1 MNLFKNKFV
10 VIGLA
15 VLAALLLVNS
25 FKPLWQHGRPRV
37 APPAATAPK
46 NSTAP
51 GPVVAYKPPT
61 PAPSAKTQGAE
72 KEPAIDQAH
81 AGWAANSAPRRDP
94 FQIRQLP
101 PGPTDLLHPPA
112 MEVLRLS
119 AIWRQAGGVAVAIN
133 DRVLTEG
140 DTILDFKIQTIGSGR
155 VWVEGPN
162 GIEQLVFDY
171 GGMLRSVSRELYMLR
186 NSAVVGADIGLDWPY
201 RLVNGITNDVKTAP
215 WVVISGKVLQKL
227 SSGSYLVAVDRQ
239 SQLSLQAED
248 EPVIVKNVPLDLS
261 DKARLP
267 PVRCKLVGNESYT
280 ATDGH
285 LATKQLYDFGIPC
298 APPKEAVQSLL
309 AQKVF
314 LLQQYAEADA
324 HGIELE
330 IESARN
336 GNPSAQYLL
345 GQRYR
350 IGEGVP
356 KDEKQARHW
365 LELSAAQANRDAQS
379 ALQTTGSQK

>member
-1 MNLFKNKFV
+1 
-10 VIGLA
+10 
-15 VLAALLLVNS
+15 
-25 FKPLWQHGRPRV
+25 
-37 APPAATAPK
+37 
-46 NSTAP
+46 
-51 GPVVAYKPPT
+51 
-61 PAPSAKTQGAE
+61 
-72 KEPAIDQAH
+72 
-81 AGWAANSAPRRDP
+81 
-94 FQIRQLP
+94 QLP
-101 PGPTDLLHPPA
+101 PVPTDLLHPPA

-140 DTILDFKIQTIGSGR
+140 DTIVDFKIQTIGSGR
-155 VWVEGPN
+155 VWVDGPN
-162 GIEQLVFDY
+162 GLEQLVFDY

-186 NSAVVGADIGLDWPY
+186 NSGMVGADIGLDWPY
-201 RLVNGITNDVKTAP
+201 RLVNGTTNDVRTAP

-227 SSGSYLVAVDRQ
+227 SSGSYLVQVDRQ
-239 SQLSLQAED
+239 RQWSLQAED

-261 DKARLP
+261 DKATLP
-267 PVRCKLVGNESYT
+267 PVRCKPVGNESYT

-285 LATKQLYDFGIPC
+285 LATKQLCDFGIPC

-309 AQKVF
+309 AQKAF

-324 HGIELE
+324 RGIELE
-330 IESARN
+330 MESARN

-356 KDEKQARHW
+356 KDEKEARRW
-365 LELSAAQANRDAQS
+365 LELSAAQANLDAQS
-379 ALQTTGSQK
+379 ALQTIGSQKQ